1 MVESEDG
8 ERVYNYKL
16 SSVLI
21 LNYALKNWQW
31 CSLDRFCTQYVIC
44 QLHVGLSCYH
54 VAIKSNTMNCFF
66 VLFPLRLTPITV
78 DILGGRFSVCNSK
91 KFVIMGYKR
100 NKHLFCFLTYEI
112 KFPQTRKRSGCKQK
126 ISYVHT
132 QLKNGFFIS
141 LFHNVGS

>member
-8 ERVYNYKL
+8 ERVYNDKL
-16 SSVLI
+16 SFFSVHLK
-21 LNYALKNWQW
+21 LCLKNWQW

-54 VAIKSNTMNCFF
+54 VTIKSNTMI
-66 VLFPLRLTPITV
+66 LYPLRLTPVTM
-78 DILGGRFSVCNSK
+78 DTLGGRFSVCNSK
-91 KFVIMGYKR
+91 KFVIIGYKR
-100 NKHLFCFLTYEI
+100 NEHLFCFLTYEI

>member
-1 MVESEDG
+1 M
-8 ERVYNYKL
+8 
-16 SSVLI
+16 
-21 LNYALKNWQW
+21 
-31 CSLDRFCTQYVIC
+31 T
-44 QLHVGLSCYH
+44 CYH

-78 DILGGRFSVCNSK
+78 DTLGGRFSVCNSK

-112 KFPQTRKRSGCKQK
+112 KFPQTRKRSGCEQK

-132 QLKNGFFIS
+132 QLKNGFFIPFFIMLVHS
-141 LFHNVGS
+141 MIVMILDRVNKCLLQQEKKKWKVMLGGRKESALLQ